1 MVYRDLNIA
10 RLSQKV
16 ADIKDAL
23 AVLRDYA
30 ARNDEDFLNNA
41 EAIRSAKY
49 AFIILIE
56 AATNI
61 ANHLCAR
68 LLNLAPTSYAESFL
82 LLGENKLIDD
92 ALAKRL
98 GKMTGFRN
106 LLVHGYGKIDNKK
119 MLKTMREDLGDL
131 DAFLA
136 SLQNIIQRENKP
148 DELK

>member
-1 MVYRDLNIA
+1 MAYGELNIA

-16 ADIKDAL
+16 ADIKEAL

-41 EAIRSAKY
+41 EAVRSAKY

-68 LLNLAPTSYAESFL
+68 LLNLVPTSYAESFL

>member
-1 MVYRDLNIA
+1 MAYRDLNIA

-16 ADIKDAL
+16 ADIKEAL

-30 ARNDEDFLNNA
+30 VRDDGAFLNNA

-82 LLGENKLIDD
+82 LLGENKLIDAD
-92 ALAKRL
+92 LAKRL

-119 MLKTMREDLGDL
+119 MLQTMRGDLGDL
-131 DAFLA
+131 DAFLS
-136 SLQNIIQRENKP
+136 SLQNIIPRENKP
-148 DELK
+148 DDLK

>member
-1 MVYRDLNIA
+1 MAYRDLNIA

-16 ADIKDAL
+16 ADIKEAL

-30 ARNDEDFLNNA
+30 VRDDGAFLNNA

-68 LLNLAPTSYAESFL
+68 LLNLAPTSYAEVS
-82 LLGENKLIDD
+82 
-92 ALAKRL
+92 
-98 GKMTGFRN
+98 
-106 LLVHGYGKIDNKK
+106 YYWGKI
-119 MLKTMREDLGDL
+119 
-131 DAFLA
+131 
-136 SLQNIIQRENKP
+136 S
-148 DELK
+148 

>member
-1 MVYRDLNIA
+1 MAYRDLNIA

-16 ADIKDAL
+16 ADIKEAL

-30 ARNDEDFLNNA
+30 ARDDEAFLNNA

-49 AFIILIE
+49 AFIVLIE

-92 ALAKRL
+92 GLAKRL

-106 LLVHGYGKIDNKK
+106 LLVHGYGKIDNRK
-119 MLKTMREDLGDL
+119 MLKTMREDLDDL
-131 DAFLA
+131 DAFLV